1 MDNNN
6 SVVMTVKVV
15 DNRSMVVSVETS
27 RTFSRPSAADHTY
40 AAVTSTLSSNFSSF
54 IGSPS
59 VYRHKPSSSQ
69 TNLRSPKKLLLPLL
83 PEEGET
89 TSRRGTFVRSSSPIT
104 LKANPAFTI
113 HSKDLLQGTI
123 SSYETSNL
131 TQVQSPCSILGT
143 QLQPMSLENVFFT
156 GVESREAP
164 LEISSQEGQTNN
176 IITPT
181 DSMKA
186 RKATTTSSLAIAPS
200 GKRLMTKSENAITD
214 FFENWNDILDIDID
228 QSEAI
233 AAPADDSHNFLPDL
247 DLFPEIKME
256 IDEDKIQEFVEVILP
271 VVHVQEDLKKEEAV
285 DHVWS
290 QDSMLGSG
298 FGTDP
303 MACYNPMEA
312 EGIVNEAVGLAT
324 EADEASNDLDL
335 LNFVLDDTL
344 HPDDPAFQEFIAN
357 DDLSTIDFGDIFG
370 PSTSTAEIKIELP
383 DDDDDVDYEEQPPA
397 KRGRGRPRMPRTFP
411 EPPRYFSTNKNLKF
425 KDGVFKQ

>member
-1 MDNNN
+1 
-6 SVVMTVKVV
+6 
-15 DNRSMVVSVETS
+15 
-27 RTFSRPSAADHTY
+27 
-40 AAVTSTLSSNFSSF
+40 
-54 IGSPS
+54 
-59 VYRHKPSSSQ
+59 
-69 TNLRSPKKLLLPLL
+69 
-83 PEEGET
+83 
-89 TSRRGTFVRSSSPIT
+89 
-104 LKANPAFTI
+104 
-113 HSKDLLQGTI
+113 
-123 SSYETSNL
+123 
-131 TQVQSPCSILGT
+131 
-143 QLQPMSLENVFFT
+143 MSLENVFFT

-411 EPPRYFSTNKNLKF
+411 EPPRRPRGRPPTAATFVEMSDYDSSSAMSTDELKDVKYRRMRDLNNAASKRCRVNRKRKFEVMETEEEILIKRNLRLKIQVEGLEAQVAKF
-425 KDGVFKQ
+425 KAAFLANIKKNNRNNGNAATGFDLDAFVNSQIEKQH